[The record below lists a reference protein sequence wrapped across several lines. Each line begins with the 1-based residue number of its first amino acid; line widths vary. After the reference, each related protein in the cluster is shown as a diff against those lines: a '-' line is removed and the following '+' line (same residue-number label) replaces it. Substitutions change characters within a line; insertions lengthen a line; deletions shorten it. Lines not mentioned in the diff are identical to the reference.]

1 MDWQKQPGHGGPPKP
16 PDLSE
21 FLNKLKS
28 QFDFDFLKKGG
39 TAFFIL
45 IPLVAF
51 LLYNSYYI
59 VQPQEVAVVQ
69 RFGAYNRTTGPGLHF
84 KIPFGI
90 EKVNK
95 VPTGRVFQMEFGY
108 RTKQA
113 GVRSRFIEKGFEE
126 ESRMLT
132 GDLNIIDLQWT
143 VQYKINNPVEWLFK
157 VADVDATIYDVS
169 ESVMRRIVGNRYS
182 DYVLTVGRAEIAD
195 AVKQEMQKILNTY
208 QTGIKII
215 TVKLQNANPPGPV
228 KDAFNEVNEAR
239 QEKERMI
246 NEAQAAYNK
255 EIPKAIGQA
264 KQSIAEA
271 EGYALQRINRAK
283 GESERFLSVLK
294 EYKQYEDV
302 TRRRFYLEAYQ
313 EFLKRIKNI
322 YVVDSEQK
330 TLVPFMDV
338 GKGTGAGVFKGM
350 NRIGAPN
357 EK

>member
-16 PDLSE
+16 PDFFE
-21 FLNKLKS
+21 FLNRLKS
-28 QFDFDFLKKGG
+28 QFDFNFLKKGG
-39 TAFFIL
+39 AAFFII
-45 IPLVAF
+45 IPLVAL
-51 LLYNSYYI
+51 LLYNAYYI

-69 RFGAYNRTTGPGLHF
+69 RFGAYNRTTGPGLNF

-143 VQYKINNPVEWLFK
+143 IQYKIQNPVDWLFK

-182 DYVLTVGRAEIAD
+182 DYVLTVGRAEIAN
-195 AVKQEMQKILNTY
+195 AVKDEMQRILNKY

-255 EIPKAIGQA
+255 EIPKALGQA
-264 KQSIAEA
+264 KQMIAEA

-313 EFLKRIKNI
+313 EFLKRIRNI
-322 YVVDSEQK
+322 YVVDADQK
-330 TLVPFMDV
+330 ALLPFMDV
-338 GKGTGAGVFKGM
+338 GKGTGAGALNGL
-350 NRIGAPN
+350 NRLGGAN
-357 EK
+357 GK